1 MVVFDTF
8 LGGLNQGLLWAIMAI
23 GVYISYR
30 ILDFADLTVEG
41 SFATGGATAAIT
53 MTLCK
58 DFVAKGAGQGILISI
73 VALLIAMIL
82 GGLAGL
88 VTGLLNTK
96 LKIAPI
102 LSGILTMTGLY
113 SINMLIMGLGTGN
126 IRASLGIGSTGTL
139 FTKIG
144 EFMPIG
150 RNWVIFIVGILAVA
164 AVIGMIYWFFGTE
177 TGSAMRATGNNEKM
191 AKAQGIN
198 TQSSKILGLVI
209 SNAFV
214 ALSGAFVTF
223 QQSNAS
229 NTMGVGSIV
238 AGLAAI
244 IIGEGILSSKFPF
257 WVRLISV
264 ALGSIIYRIIIS
276 FIYLA
281 GVSTEYVK
289 LLTAII
295 VVIALTIP
303 LIQEKI
309 AKKFGKGKKGN
320 NTPTDGGNSSNDA
333 VQSENQ
339 TADSNGESI
348 VQMDKDTDINQETV
362 PNDSVTASVEEV

>member
-1 MVVFDTF
+1 MVIFDTF
-8 LGGLNQGLLWAIMAI
+8 LGGINQGLLWAIMAI

-41 SFATGGATAAIT
+41 SFATGGATAAII
-53 MTLCK
+53 MTLSK
-58 DFVAKGAGQGILISI
+58 SFVSKGAGEGILMSI
-73 VALLIAMIL
+73 VALIVAMLL

-88 VTGLLNTK
+88 VTGILNTK
-96 LKIAPI
+96 FKIAPI

-113 SINMLIMGLGTGN
+113 SINMVIMGIGSGN
-126 IRASLGIGSTGTL
+126 IKANLGIGSTGTI
-139 FTKIG
+139 FTKIE

-150 RNWVIFIVGILAVA
+150 RNWIIFIVGILAIA

-198 TQSSKILGLVI
+198 TQASKILGLVI

-244 IIGEGILSSKFPF
+244 IIGEGIFSAKFPF

-264 ALGSIIYRIIIS
+264 AVGSIIYRIIIA

-281 GVSTEYVK
+281 GINTEYVK
-289 LLTAII
+289 LLTAVI

-303 LIQEKI
+303 LIKEKI
-309 AKKFGKGKKGN
+309 AKRAGKGKGPKSKSS
-320 NTPTDGGNSSNDA
+320 DGSS
-333 VQSENQ
+333 
-339 TADSNGESI
+339 
-348 VQMDKDTDINQETV
+348 NQETASD
-362 PNDSVTASVEEV
+362 NVTADADVSALSKNEDTVANGASSVEEV